1 MKSKKLNYSHNLKT
15 HYNKLFLS
23 NGNSYLTAQ
32 QSSRKTQER
41 RMKFLI
47 NGLKIKK
54 NDKILDFGCGTAHLY
69 EYLKKNKLYV
79 NYTGI
84 DIADKIIE
92 FNKKVYKK
100 NPKVKFINL
109 NILSSKKKIGKFD
122 YIFVSGTFNNKLK
135 DNWNW
140 MQNCLKYLFRRTKK
154 TLVFNNLN
162 YYVDYYDKN
171 LFYIK
176 PEKVFEFCKKN
187 LSLYVSINNDYQI
200 KKGIIP
206 FEFTTFV
213 YKK

>member
-23 NGNSYLTAQ
+23 YGNSYLTAQ

-69 EYLKKNKLYV
+69 EYLKKNKLYT

-109 NILSSKKKIGKFD
+109 NILSSKKKNRKI
-122 YIFVSGTFNNKLK
+122 
-135 DNWNW
+135 
-140 MQNCLKYLFRRTKK
+140 
-154 TLVFNNLN
+154 
-162 YYVDYYDKN
+162 
-171 LFYIK
+171 
-176 PEKVFEFCKKN
+176 
-187 LSLYVSINNDYQI
+187 
-200 KKGIIP
+200 
-206 FEFTTFV
+206 
-213 YKK
+213 